1 MLHVGTRTCS
11 RCRVEKPLNR
21 HHFYRRTRDP
31 FGYQRM
37 CIASTRADLD
47 RADAARRQA
56 RQAARAEALRAE
68 QAAAVGGRL
77 GYYPPYPPHNP
88 DDEDAREEYRQACL
102 AWVIHRRADDVV
114 AALDTAA
121 WDGAA
126 SPIDAIADAV
136 FHEAPEDDP
145 EDPLYCAWDYLTELV
160 WVHADRLV
168 EEVPEANRPALA
180 AIFPEWCRPKV
191 SAAEAPASG

>member
-68 QAAAVGGRL
+68 QAAAVGGPF
-77 GYYPPYPPHNP
+77 GYYPPLPT
-88 DDEDAREEYRQACL
+88 RSFT
-102 AWVIHRRADDVV
+102 RRPRMTRRTPC
-114 AALDTAA
+114 TAP
-121 WDGAA
+121 GIT
-126 SPIDAIADAV
+126 S
-136 FHEAPEDDP
+136 
-145 EDPLYCAWDYLTELV
+145 
-160 WVHADRLV
+160 R
-168 EEVPEANRPALA
+168 N
-180 AIFPEWCRPKV
+180 WCGSMPT
-191 SAAEAPASG
+191 A